1 MTSSIGINWH
11 LKLTQKI
18 DFLHDQV
25 SKLTKRNKFLEKKL
39 RKCKA
44 NINRI

>member
-18 DFLHDQV
+18 DFLHDQI
-25 SKLTKRNKFLEKKL
+25 SKLTKRNKQIIISDFLEKT
-39 RKCKA
+39 
-44 NINRI
+44 NDE